1 MKQYNSFIY
10 KTHTRKVRPYWTT
23 YNLTIN
29 FWFKTLHFLLDEK
42 GQKYLFFLTNT
53 NFTTTDTI
61 SNYYNSEFIQCL
73 P

>member
-42 GQKYLFFLTNT
+42 GQKYLFF
-53 NFTTTDTI
+53 
-61 SNYYNSEFIQCL
+61 YEY
-73 P
+73 